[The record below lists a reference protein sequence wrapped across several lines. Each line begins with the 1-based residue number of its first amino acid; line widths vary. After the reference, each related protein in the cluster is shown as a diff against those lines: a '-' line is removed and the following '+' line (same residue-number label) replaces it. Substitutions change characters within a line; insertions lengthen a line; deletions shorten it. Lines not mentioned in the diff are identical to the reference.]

1 MDIAGAMNSANYG
14 MNRASEQVSQ
24 ASAEIATAPGRIQQQ
39 QQDIAPTGAQQA
51 TETASETSQS
61 VNSSNSLSESMLNQ
75 TVGERM
81 FQANGKVLETAEGML
96 GSLIDV
102 RA

>member
-1 MDIAGAMNSANYG
+1 MDIAGAFSSANYG

-39 QQDIAPTGAQQA
+39 QQDAAPAGAQAA

-81 FQANGKVLETAEGML
+81 FQANGKVLETADGML